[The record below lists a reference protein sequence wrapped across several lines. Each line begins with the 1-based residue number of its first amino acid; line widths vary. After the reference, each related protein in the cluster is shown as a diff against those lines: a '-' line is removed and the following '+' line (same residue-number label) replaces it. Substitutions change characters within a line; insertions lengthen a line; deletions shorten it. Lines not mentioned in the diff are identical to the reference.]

1 LNVRGL
7 KVAFFV
13 NKFPIMSE
21 AFVATSASALQEND
35 NLVDIYGF
43 GGGEA
48 TGSSVDA
55 ITRRRLEDRV
65 WNAAAPS
72 SLSEHLAAAP
82 TALAATLGNSGLRGL
97 NALNPFVYRRTMA
110 NLASLYQAATL
121 QNGGRYDILH
131 CQFATLGEFVLKHK
145 QAGLL
150 SGKLVVHFRGYDIS
164 EVVQT
169 CGPHVYDRLFAAAD
183 YFIANCEHFR
193 RRAIALGCPADR
205 IDVVGSGIDLANFPF
220 RGAKRLREDSV
231 RFVTVGRLIERKGV
245 HVALDAL
252 ALLSREGLRF
262 HFDVI
267 GEGPMRAELEGRA
280 RAHGLADHVAF
291 HGARTHPEI
300 RGILEESHVML
311 ATSLT
316 PADGSQD
323 ATVNTVKEAMAVGVL
338 VVGTRHGGIPELV
351 EEGQTGTLC
360 RENDAADLAGAVRRL
375 LGADANWDA
384 IARRSRSRVEENF
397 AIAVTNERLLNVY
410 EKALSSERG
419 SGRRPESRRMP
430 VFIPRGKWKR
440 WTGLRKPRSP
450 SSSRRVIGSAS
461 RWIPSRA

>member
-1 LNVRGL
+1 MNVRGL

-21 AFVATSASALQEND
+21 AFVATSAGALQEKG
-35 NLVDIYGF
+35 NLVHIYGF

-48 TGSSVDA
+48 TGSAVDA
-55 ITRRRLEDRV
+55 ATEARLEGRA
-65 WNAAAPS
+65 WNAATPS
-72 SLSEHLAAAP
+72 SLSEHLVTAP
-82 TALAATLGNSGLRGL
+82 RALAFALRNFGLRAFG
-97 NALNPFVYRRTMA
+97 AFNPIVYRRSIE
-110 NLASLYQAATL
+110 NLASLYQAAIL

-169 CGPHVYDRLFAAAD
+169 CGPHVYDRLFATAD

-193 RRAIALGCPADR
+193 RKAVALGCPAER

-220 RGAKRLREDSV
+220 RGAKKVSENSV
-231 RFVTVGRLIERKGV
+231 RFVSIGRLIERKGV

-252 ALLSREGLRF
+252 ALLSREGMQF
-262 HFDVI
+262 QFDVV
-267 GEGPMRAELEGRA
+267 GNGPMRLELERKA
-280 RAHGLADHVAF
+280 RILGLSDRVTF
-291 HGARTHPEI
+291 HGARTHSEI
-300 RGILEESHVML
+300 LGILEDCHIML

-360 RENDAADLAGAVRRL
+360 RENDPGDLAEAVRRL
-375 LGADANWDA
+375 LGGAESWDA
-384 IARRSRSRVEENF
+384 VARRSRSRVEENF

-410 EKALSSERG
+410 EKALSWGGEPGRRLGPGRMPVLHRGG
-419 SGRRPESRRMP
+419 SGRDGQD
-430 VFIPRGKWKR
+430 F
-440 WTGLRKPRSP
+440 
-450 SSSRRVIGSAS
+450 AS
-461 RWIPSRA
+461 QGHHRHHAA